1 MQLTRLELEYQRLI
15 IFYYSLII
23 WGKTSNPQLVNLVF
37 NYIKKFPALFRL
49 ETIDPYPQYIRVEP
63 QLPENPEEVH
73 EVFLQYYLDPR
84 KYTPRQNPYHYTY
97 SVGPF
102 RQDPNDIPY
111 EESPYDTD

>member
-23 WGKTSNPQLVNLVF
+23 WEKTSNPELIKLVYSHFEKYPGLF
-37 NYIKKFPALFRL
+37 ALDI
-49 ETIDPYPQYIRVEP
+49 EDPYPEYIRVEP
-63 QLPENPEEVH
+63 QLPKNPEEIH
-73 EVFLQYYLDPR
+73 EVFLTYYLSPQ

-97 SVGPF
+97 QLGPF
-102 RQDPNDIPY
+102 RSDPNDLPY